1 MIAIALMAG
10 VITIILAAYTD
21 AFQQYEYQILRR
33 EKQQLEEDKA
43 PSSMIAALEIKMLKF
58 NAYWHSTQVGE
69 RMLMFLFGGIA
80 WALPF
85 YEMLQVAGVIIAFW
99 WIVYDGI
106 INMWLGRAFW
116 HRSTTS
122 TATADKI
129 AYWQIKVVLLILA
142 LMFFFAGCSAP
153 VRYIER
159 ITTDTITV
167 VPEPIIHTL
176 PATVITD
183 TVYMANVIQGVD
195 TVLDV
200 RYYPVEKR
208 FYVRAQPDTVLITR
222 QDTVKEYLPV
232 PPNQYDD
239 RPWVEKNVWYLLA
252 GMALIG
258 VVIGLKF
265 NSNK

>member
-1 MIAIALMAG
+1 MIIIALLAG

-33 EKQQLEEDKA
+33 EKQKLEEDKA
-43 PSSMIAALEIKMLKF
+43 PSSIIAALEIKMLKF

-122 TATADKI
+122 TATADKV
-129 AYWQIKVVLLILA
+129 AYWQIKVVLLILS

-167 VPEPIIHTL
+167 VPPVIEKELPVSTISDTL
-176 PATVITD
+176 IGASEVK
-183 TVYMANVIQGVD
+183 GKD

-200 RYYPVEKR
+200 RYYPLEKK
-208 FYVRAQPDTVLITR
+208 FYFYARPDTVKVL
-222 QDTVKEYLPV
+222 DTDTLREYLPQ
-232 PPNQYDD
+232 PENKS
-239 RPWVEKNVWYLLA
+239 WVEKNVWFLLA
-252 GMALIG
+252 IMALIG
-258 VVIGLKF
+258 VVIGLKIKLT
-265 NSNK
+265 NNRKV

>member
-1 MIAIALMAG
+1 MIVIALLAG

-33 EKQQLEEDKA
+33 EKQKLEEDKA

-167 VPEPIIHTL
+167 VPPVIVHNDIPAVNISDSVFVGNVVKNNDTV
-176 PATVITD
+176 ATVEFFPI
-183 TVYMANVIQGVD
+183 
-195 TVLDV
+195 
-200 RYYPVEKR
+200 KR
-208 FYVRAQPDTVLITR
+208 TFSFKAQPDTVIVTR
-222 QDTVKEYLPV
+222 QDTVKEYLPAPAV
-232 PPNQYDD
+232 DEKS
-239 RPWVEKNVWYLLA
+239 WVEKNVWYLLA
-252 GMALIG
+252 IVALIG
-258 VVIGLKF
+258 VVIGLKLKT
-265 NSNK
+265 NK